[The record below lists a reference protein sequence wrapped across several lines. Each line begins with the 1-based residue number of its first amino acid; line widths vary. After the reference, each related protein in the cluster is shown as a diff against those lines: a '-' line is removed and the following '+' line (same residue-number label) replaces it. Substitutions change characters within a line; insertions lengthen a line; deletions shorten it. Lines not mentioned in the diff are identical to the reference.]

1 MTLKVDLSKSKMST
15 SNIKVIQVL
24 LYETKHYIQYVNDHE
39 SDHVLRFC
47 GEILLLKLNLF
58 LLNGIKSHP
67 VHPYFKTKGYW
78 LFNTFIIEL

>member
-47 GEILLLKLNLF
+47 GEILAFLIPL
-58 LLNGIKSHP
+58 LLNCE
-67 VHPYFKTKGYW
+67 KTFVGDGYY
-78 LFNTFIIEL
+78 LNKVFYNSCKF

>member
-24 LYETKHYIQYVNDHE
+24 LYETKHYIQYVNDHK

-67 VHPYFKTKGYW
+67 VYPYFKT
-78 LFNTFIIEL
+78 